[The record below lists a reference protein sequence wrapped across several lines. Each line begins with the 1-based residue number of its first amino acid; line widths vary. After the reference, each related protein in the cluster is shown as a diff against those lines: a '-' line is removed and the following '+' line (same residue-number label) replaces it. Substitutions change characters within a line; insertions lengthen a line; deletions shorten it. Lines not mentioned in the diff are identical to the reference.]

1 MTLENAVINNGGLKQ
16 YASSVVL
23 KSPRKMAA
31 AFALSVVQD
40 SIQRLDSCQQQDDY
54 SSLVLRLEYLNRT
67 IVNSGKLP
75 DSGISHQALAIRC
88 LQEQQEA
95 VTRGSC
101 SRVARTFTG
110 RPGRPSFQVHV
121 EEEQLSYLV
130 ESGFT
135 VPQISE
141 LLEVS
146 MRTVE
151 RRMSHFGI
159 RISGKT

>member
-1 MTLENAVINNGGLKQ
+1 
-16 YASSVVL
+16 
-23 KSPRKMAA
+23 MAA

-67 IVNSGKLP
+67 IVNSGELP
-75 DSGISHQALAIRC
+75 DSVVAGIGLATRC

-95 VTRGSC
+95 VTRRNC

-110 RPGRPSFQVHV
+110 RPGRPSFQVV
-121 EEEQLSYLV
+121 EEQLSYLV

-146 MRTVE
+146 IRTVE

>member
-1 MTLENAVINNGGLKQ
+1 M
-16 YASSVVL
+16 
-23 KSPRKMAA
+23 PP
-31 AFALSVVQD
+31 ALCSKVPGRWPLVVQD

-67 IVNSGKLP
+67 IVNSGELP
-75 DSGISHQALAIRC
+75 DSVVAGIGLAIRC

-95 VTRGSC
+95 VTRRSC

-110 RPGRPSFQVHV
+110 RPGRPSFQVV
-121 EEEQLSYLV
+121 EEQLSYLV

-146 MRTVE
+146 IRTVE